1 MFAAGG
7 SGIMLPIIIV
17 IIIVVVIILV
27 LIGMYN
33 SLVKLRNRVEEAFAT
48 MDVYMK
54 KRFDLVPN
62 LVETVKGY
70 ASHESAT
77 LEKVVQARSMIQSA
91 GTPEQ
96 RMQGEAA
103 LTTTLRSL
111 FAVAEGYPE
120 LKANTNFMGLQTELS
135 GIEDEIAQSRK
146 YYNAIVRDYNT
157 KTETFPSMLIANMF
171 KFERKPSFEIADDA
185 ERNAPKVQF

>member
-33 SLVKLRNRVEEAFAT
+33 SLVKLRNRVEEAFST